1 MFGKKRRSTPR
12 KPFRWYISEA
22 VHHHLKAISI
32 ILIIFFV
39 IWMSIG
45 AGKVAGLMEAHK
57 IAPNASLSYSA
68 FITAITTDHHLHS
81 GKIFIENDGMAIFQG
96 SIRKQDKK
104 WKISG
109 FPSDINKSGLLLLA
123 THHIPIKGSVAIG
136 LTPYRPVSQIT
147 AAAIFRILGS
157 MAMLIVYAGFAVY
170 MYMSMR
176 QFFSGGLF
184 TKKFKIWTPADAN
197 APAVSFDQV
206 AGLEGPKHEVSEV
219 VDYLKNPQRFARHG
233 AHMPSGIL
241 LFGPPGN
248 GKTMLAKAVAGE
260 AGVAF
265 IEQDASSFV
274 HLFVGAGAGAV
285 RDLFKMA
292 RSKAPCVVF
301 IDEIDAVGGSRSA
314 AGGHDERLQTL
325 NALLSE
331 MDGFEGREGVI
342 VIAATNRLE
351 SLDAALLRPGR
362 FDRHVYIPQPGAN
375 AREHIL
381 QTYLSRLPRPAEVD
395 VHELAMQ
402 SQGFSGADIARW
414 VNESAMEAA
423 RGDSSCI
430 TSAHFSA
437 ARDRILVGARNFGV
451 HLDETERRAIAY
463 HESGH
468 AVVNMARGGK
478 VDKVSILPRG
488 QTLGVTVSRP
498 DERTLHSREEWERNI
513 DLLLGGRAAE
523 ELFVGSISSGAS
535 NDLERAS
542 QMAFE
547 GFARLGYGTHLHVP
561 QSPEMAA
568 KVEQEAASWLDKRYI
583 IVKDLLLEHAE
594 EMHTLANC
602 LIQQEEV
609 DFPSV
614 IPRQLPSETLPS
626 QGSAHALV

>member
-1 MFGKKRRSTPR
+1 MFNKKNKSAHGGSILRRL
-12 KPFRWYISEA
+12 SETLRL
-22 VHHHLKAISI
+22 HFKSI
-32 ILIIFFV
+32 FTVLLIIFV
-39 IWMSIG
+39 VWMAIG
-45 AGKVAGLMEAHK
+45 AGKLSGLMEAHK
-57 IAPNASLSYSA
+57 IAPNATISYA
-68 FITAITTDHHLHS
+68 GFIAAVTANHHLHS
-81 GKIFIENDGMAIFQG
+81 GKVFIENDGMAIFHG
-96 SIRKQDKK
+96 SINKLDKK
-104 WKISG
+104 WEITNFS
-109 FPSDINKSGLLLLA
+109 SNVNKSGLSLLA
-123 THHIPIKGSVAIG
+123 AHHVPIKGSIAIG
-136 LTPYRPVSQIT
+136 LTPYRPVAQ
-147 AAAIFRILGS
+147 AAVAAIFRILGS
-157 MAMLIVYAGFAVY
+157 MAVLVVYAGFAFY
-170 MYMSMR
+170 MYLNMR
-176 QFFSGGLF
+176 QYFSGGLF
-184 TKKFKIWTPADAN
+184 TKKFKIWTPSDTN

-314 AGGHDERLQTL
+314 GGGHDERLQTL

-351 SLDAALLRPGR
+351 SLDPALLRPGR
-362 FDRHVYIPQPGAN
+362 FDRHVFIPQPGAN

-381 QTYLSRLPRPAEVD
+381 QTYLKRLPRPADVE

-423 RGDSSCI
+423 RGDAPCI
-430 TSAHFSA
+430 TSSHFSA
-437 ARDRILVGARNFGV
+437 ARDRILVGARNYGV

-547 GFARLGYGTHLHVP
+547 GFAKLGYGTHLHVP

-568 KVEQEAASWLDKRYI
+568 KVEQEAATWLDKRYL
-583 IVKDLLLEHAE
+583 IVKDLLLEHTE
-594 EMHTLANC
+594 EMHTLANS

-614 IPRQLPSETLPS
+614 IPHQLPSETLPS
-626 QGSAHALV
+626 QEPARALV

>member
-1 MFGKKRRSTPR
+1 
-12 KPFRWYISEA
+12 
-22 VHHHLKAISI
+22 V
-32 ILIIFFV
+32 
-39 IWMSIG
+39 
-45 AGKVAGLMEAHK
+45 
-57 IAPNASLSYSA
+57 
-68 FITAITTDHHLHS
+68 
-81 GKIFIENDGMAIFQG
+81 
-96 SIRKQDKK
+96 
-104 WKISG
+104 
-109 FPSDINKSGLLLLA
+109 
-123 THHIPIKGSVAIG
+123 
-136 LTPYRPVSQIT
+136 
-147 AAAIFRILGS
+147 
-157 MAMLIVYAGFAVY
+157 
-170 MYMSMR
+170 
-176 QFFSGGLF
+176 
-184 TKKFKIWTPADAN
+184 
-197 APAVSFDQV
+197 
-206 AGLEGPKHEVSEV
+206 
-219 VDYLKNPQRFARHG
+219 
-233 AHMPSGIL
+233 
-241 LFGPPGN
+241 
-248 GKTMLAKAVAGE
+248 
-260 AGVAF
+260 
-265 IEQDASSFV
+265 
-274 HLFVGAGAGAV
+274 
-285 RDLFKMA
+285 A

-314 AGGHDERLQTL
+314 GGSHDERLQTL

-351 SLDAALLRPGR
+351 SLDPALLRPGR

-423 RGDSSCI
+423 RGDASCI
-430 TSAHFSA
+430 TTPHFSA
-437 ARDRILVGARNFGV
+437 ARDRILVGARNYGV

-468 AVVNMARGGK
+468 AIVNMARGGK

-547 GFARLGYGTHLHVP
+547 GFAKLGYGTHLHVP

-568 KVEQEAASWLDKRYI
+568 KVEQEAATWLDKRYL

-594 EMHTLANC
+594 EMHTLAHC

-614 IPRQLPSETLPS
+614 IPHQLPSETLPS